1 MPITINTR
9 LLRHAC
15 TALLLVAGSTTALAE
30 SRTPVPG
37 YVMDYDGNIVRSGYG
52 ECLHTGYWKPEMAT
66 VTGCD
71 GYELNKAVKII
82 EGDAKEEISTIL
94 FPQAEL
100 FAFDSDKLS
109 DSGKDYIRN
118 YREELG
124 DVLAQAYA
132 VVILGHTDSTGDD
145 AYNLELSKRRAAA
158 VADYLTTL
166 NVPADKMK
174 IIGRGESDPLV
185 PNDTEEHRAQNR
197 RVEVFVVG
205 QPRALDAMVFPSV
218 ALFERRSGELTGE
231 GKNLLEQS
239 ITQAMDTLTK
249 AVFIGILGHTD
260 DVGDDD
266 YNQDLSEQR
275 ARAVRDYLVG
285 GGVDPNKI
293 ATWGAGEKEPI
304 ASNTTPEGR
313 AENRR
318 VEVLVLGRIKK

>member
-1 MPITINTR
+1 MSLSVHNSHRR
-9 LLRHAC
+9 LIY
-15 TALLLVAGSTTALAE
+15 TALLLMASSASALAE
-30 SRTPVPG
+30 SRASVPG
-37 YVMDYDGNIVRSGYG
+37 YVMDYDGNIVRSGSG
-52 ECLHTGYWKPEMAT
+52 ECVHTGYWTPEMAR

-71 GYELNKAVKII
+71 GYQLNKTVKVIA
-82 EGDAKEEISTIL
+82 GDAKDEISTIL

-100 FAFDSDKLS
+100 FAFDSDNLS
-109 DSGKDYIRN
+109 DGGKDYIRN

-132 VVILGHTDSTGDD
+132 VVILGHSDSTGDD
-145 AYNLELSKRRAAA
+145 AYNLDLSKRRAQA

-166 NVPADKMK
+166 DVPADKMK
-174 IIGRGESDPLV
+174 IVGRGESDPLV

-197 RVEVFVVG
+197 RVEIFVVG

-304 ASNTTPEGR
+304 ASNATPEGR

-318 VEVLVLGRIKK
+318 VEVLVLGRIKQ